1 MKGKTKLKFLELKK
15 NDRTGKVESFKMI
28 EKDEVVKTH
37 PNNNDLLVWACGARL
52 NSRFF
57 ITTKA
62 GSYIYVRID
71 ELDERDLPKY
81 GIEGSC
87 K

>member
-1 MKGKTKLKFLELKK
+1 M
-15 NDRTGKVESFKMI
+15 VEGEDVI
-28 EKDEVVKTH
+28 KTH
-37 PNNNDLLVWACGARL
+37 PNNSDLLAWTSGARL

-57 ITTKA
+57 IITKA

-81 GIEGSC
+81 GIEGSR